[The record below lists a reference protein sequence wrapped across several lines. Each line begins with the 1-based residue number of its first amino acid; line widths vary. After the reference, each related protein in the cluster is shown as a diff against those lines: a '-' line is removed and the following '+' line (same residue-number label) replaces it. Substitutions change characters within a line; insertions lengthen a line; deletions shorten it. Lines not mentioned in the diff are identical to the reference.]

1 MKNLIKNETKH
12 KNCSHTAPTSPAM
25 PSPSASP
32 PPGLLMLRWIKILFT
47 NLVTL
52 IAFKHHCLYSPRP
65 GPSLRV
71 HGRQLIPDK
80 ENPPQEILDWVSQFS
95 RWSHAERLLALD
107 QLIESC
113 EPQQVRHMMQ
123 VTIWN
128 NLIMCAKQ
136 QLNV

>member
-1 MKNLIKNETKH
+1 M
-12 KNCSHTAPTSPAM
+12 
-25 PSPSASP
+25 
-32 PPGLLMLRWIKILFT
+32 
-47 NLVTL
+47 
-52 IAFKHHCLYSPRP
+52 
-65 GPSLRV
+65 

-123 VTIWN
+123 VLTEPFC
-128 NLIMCAKQ
+128 M
-136 QLNV
+136 LNIHQGEIEIPTDASSQVIEPQFQRDFISLLPKELAL